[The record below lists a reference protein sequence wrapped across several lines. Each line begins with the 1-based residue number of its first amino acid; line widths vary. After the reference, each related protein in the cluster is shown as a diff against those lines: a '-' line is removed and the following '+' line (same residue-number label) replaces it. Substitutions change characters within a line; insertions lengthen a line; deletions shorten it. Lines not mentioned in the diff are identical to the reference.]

1 MRTVYTIFLG
11 TLLALFV
18 GLGISTVHPGPQE
31 PEPSPAAVL
40 AVQTVEPTEEQ
51 LQARVA
57 YERDRDAW
65 EDAAMAHSRD
75 VGLVALVSSVLLLVL
90 GLLIERRRP
99 VLAQGAVL
107 GGLLTLV
114 HSVVRSLV
122 AQDTL
127 ATFAVVTVALAVVLF
142 LGYRRFV
149 DRPTD
154 PGDRSGPPQVVVSR
168 NGKHPSRP

>member
-1 MRTVYTIFLG
+1 MRTVCTIFLG

-18 GLGISTVHPGPQE
+18 SLGISTLHPGPEE

-40 AVQTVEPTEEQ
+40 ALETAEPTDEQ
-51 LQARVA
+51 QQALAA

-75 VGLVALVSSVLLLVL
+75 VGVAALVSSVVLLAL
-90 GLLIERRRP
+90 GLWVERRRP
-99 VLAQGAVL
+99 VLAQGALL
-107 GGLLTLV
+107 GGLFTLFY
-114 HSVVRSLV
+114 SVVRSLMS
-122 AQDTL
+122 QDTL
-127 ATFAVVTVALAVVLF
+127 VTFAVVTVALAVVLT
-142 LGYRRFV
+142 LGYRRFA

-154 PGDRSGPPQVVVSR
+154 RDDRRGPTGVVLSR